1 MSFSIRNRT
10 ISSAAE
16 SLASNRQCVIAAD
29 NDCIA
34 IDNRGESGLMR
45 LYEKNFVMAARAREV
60 IGAEVAEARMTWR
73 KGCNNE
79 GVSNFRMSDR
89 RSEKLLS

>member
-1 MSFSIRNRT
+1 
-10 ISSAAE
+10 
-16 SLASNRQCVIAAD
+16 
-29 NDCIA
+29 
-34 IDNRGESGLMR
+34 MR